1 MSEMFKCAN
10 CFFETRNLGAA
21 KSHAISNGHIFAKA
35 LPIGDSRPTASETS
49 ETAKDGAG
57 SRVAMLEAAHKA
69 VGELSY
75 TMAEWLRSM
84 DEPDWYEEVT
94 AANGLP
100 SVERWRK
107 LTQAFH
113 SATRADHQED
123 TTATPVAQ
131 EDAGGSRGG
140 DKRFTTGTLSGDLRE
155 LAKLIRDQTE
165 QDWIGVTESNS
176 VNETLESAQAWRHN
190 CRAYA
195 EGVEQAA
202 GYIEDDGL
210 AEAGRSV
217 IADRLAEQLA
227 NGVPPEEIEWPEAWA
242 NLAREIKK
250 YGGGSRD

>member
-1 MSEMFKCAN
+1 MARNKKMF
-10 CFFETRNLGAA
+10 EEVAA
-21 KSHAISNGHIFAKA
+21 EAA
-35 LPIGDSRPTASETS
+35 PEASEEVS
-49 ETAKDGAG
+49 EGAE
-57 SRVAMLEAAHKA
+57 S
-69 VGELSY
+69 
-75 TMAEWLRSM
+75 
-84 DEPDWYEEVT
+84 
-94 AANGLP
+94 
-100 SVERWRK
+100 
-107 LTQAFH
+107 
-113 SATRADHQED
+113 
-123 TTATPVAQ
+123 
-131 EDAGGSRGG
+131 SRGG